1 MTLRRKF
8 MLAASMATVLL
19 FGITGYI
26 VQREALKTT
35 LSGIED
41 EAQTSFAAYQSI
53 WKSRAERLAAIS
65 QVLST
70 MSDVR
75 AAFGTRDEAT
85 IRDTAGEI
93 WRRISDEDAF
103 FVVSDPLGHP
113 IATLGGKTVPQ
124 WRTLGFLP
132 EAARRFPKQA
142 SGFRVENGRLYQ
154 IAVTPV
160 YVDSGRGPAL
170 LDVLVTGYAVD
181 PLTVQHLK
189 EATGGS
195 DFVFRTGGQV
205 LASTLPLADARALT
219 QQARAH
225 DSRLPYAAVMTP
237 LLDVEGERIG
247 ELWIFRSFSNALE
260 SIGRLRRDIFWIS
273 LAAIV
278 IALALT
284 YAMARNI
291 VRPVERLDR
300 AAAEIIRRNY
310 DHRVEVESH
319 DELGRLAETFNQM
332 CESIQSARLEL
343 IRQERIAIIGR
354 LSSSLVHDLRNPLAS
369 IYGGAE
375 ILVDRDLDPSQVKRL
390 AGNIYRASRRIQEL
404 LQDLV
409 NVGRGQTGEIEMCRL
424 REVAEAA
431 SETLALIA
439 DSQKV
444 TIRNDVSEAIELP
457 LDRSRMERVF
467 LNLVGNAVEAMPDGG
482 EVRIGAAVNG
492 ATVTVDIA
500 DTGPG
505 VAPQVRAHLF
515 EPFVSDGKKNGLGL
529 GLALARHTV
538 IDHGGEMWVD
548 ADVPL
553 GARFLFRL
561 PLVAASGTGTANAAA
576 DEIVAGDRKT

>member
-1 MTLRRKF
+1 
-8 MLAASMATVLL
+8 MLAASLATVLL
-19 FGITGYI
+19 FGVTGYI

-75 AAFGTRDEAT
+75 AAFGTRDAAT

-113 IATLGGKTVPQ
+113 IASLGGKAVPQ
-124 WRTLGFLP
+124 WRSIAFLP

-142 SGFRVENGRLYQ
+142 SGFRVENGQLYQ
-154 IAVTPV
+154 ISITPV
-160 YVDSGRGPAL
+160 YVDSGAGPAL
-170 LDVLVTGYAVD
+170 LNVLVTGYAVES
-181 PLTVQHLK
+181 LTAQRLK

-195 DFVFRTGGQV
+195 DFVFRSQGQV
-205 LASTLPLADARALT
+205 LASTMPLNEARTLSER
-219 QQARAH
+219 ARAH

-237 LLDVEGERIG
+237 LLDVEGEPIG
-247 ELWIFRSFSNALE
+247 ELWIFRSFSNALD

-273 LAAIV
+273 LVAV
-278 IALALT
+278 LIALALT
-284 YAMARNI
+284 YVLARNI

-300 AAAEIIRRNY
+300 AAAEITRRNY
-310 DHRVEVESH
+310 DHRVEVESQ

-332 CESIQSARLEL
+332 CQSIQSARSEL
-343 IRQERIAIIGR
+343 IRQERIATIGR

-390 AGNIYRASRRIQEL
+390 AGNIYRSSRRIQEL

-424 REVAEAA
+424 RELAEAA
-431 SETLALIA
+431 SEELALIA
-439 DSQKV
+439 ESQSV
-444 TIRNDVSEAIELP
+444 TIHNDVSDSIELP
-457 LDRSRMERVF
+457 LNRGRMERVF
-467 LNLVGNAVEAMPDGG
+467 LNLVGNAVEAMPKGG
-482 EVRIGAAVNG
+482 EVWIGAAVNG
-492 ATVTVDIA
+492 TTVTVDIA

-515 EPFVSDGKKNGLGL
+515 EPFITSGKKNGLGL

-538 IDHGGEMWVD
+538 IDHGGEMWID
-548 ADVPL
+548 AEMPQ

-561 PLVAASGTGTANAAA
+561 PLARPSTPGSAKAPT
-576 DEIVAGDRKT
+576 DKFIAGNHKAER